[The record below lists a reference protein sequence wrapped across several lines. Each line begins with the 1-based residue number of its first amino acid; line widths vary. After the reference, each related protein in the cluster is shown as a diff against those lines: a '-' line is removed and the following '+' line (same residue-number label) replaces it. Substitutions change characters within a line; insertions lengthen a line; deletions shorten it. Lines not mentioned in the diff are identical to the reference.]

1 MSLRGFLARLTGLL
15 EEAQVP
21 YMLSGSIASTFYSAP
36 RTTQDIDIVVALDG
50 TRLRALLALLPEDE
64 LYFSQDAARDALRR
78 RSMFNIIDLETGWKA
93 DLIVQKGRRFS
104 EVEFHRRVQV
114 DLLGLQVWMVSP
126 EDCVIS
132 KLEWARQG
140 ESERQLRDVRGV
152 LATQGEALDR
162 GYIAQWV
169 IELGLQ
175 DQWATVMTVS

>member
-1 MSLRGFLARLTGLL
+1 
-15 EEAQVP
+15 
-21 YMLSGSIASTFYSAP
+21 
-36 RTTQDIDIVVALDG
+36 
-50 TRLRALLALLPEDE
+50 
-64 LYFSQDAARDALRR
+64 
-78 RSMFNIIDLETGWKA
+78 MFNIIDLETGWKA

-162 GYIAQWV
+162 GYIARWV

-175 DQWATVMTVS
+175 DQWATVMTIP

>member
-15 EEAQVP
+15 EKAQVP
-21 YMLSGSIASTFYSAP
+21 YMLSGSVASTFYSAP

-50 TRLRALLALLPEDE
+50 MRLQALLALLPEDE

-93 DLIVQKGRRFS
+93 DLIVRKGRPFS
-104 EVEFHRRVQV
+104 EVEFQRRVQV

-132 KLEWARQG
+132 KLEWARQA
-140 ESERQLRDVRGV
+140 ESERQLRDVHAV
-152 LATQGEALDR
+152 LMAQGEGLDR
-162 GYIAQWV
+162 GYIEGWAQ
-169 IELGLQ
+169 ELGLQ
-175 DQWATVMTVS
+175 EQWSAVQMRG